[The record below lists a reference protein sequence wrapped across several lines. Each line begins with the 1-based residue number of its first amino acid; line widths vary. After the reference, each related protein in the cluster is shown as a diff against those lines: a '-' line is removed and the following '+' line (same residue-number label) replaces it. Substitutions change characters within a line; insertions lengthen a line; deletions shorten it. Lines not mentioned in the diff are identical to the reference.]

1 MSYGRFD
8 YLHLQ
13 DLRHGRAGQVFAPG
27 CLLRSLSLPK
37 EKPLMHECKRG
48 FVFWLLDLG
57 SNQGPTD

>member
-1 MSYGRFD
+1 
-8 YLHLQ
+8 
-13 DLRHGRAGQVFAPG
+13 
-27 CLLRSLSLPK
+27 LRSLSLPK